1 MSVSKHNI
9 GDGGKQMARKPK
21 TESVAPARPNIL
33 VYQMKVTL
41 KAVRPPIWRRIQVK
55 SDMTLKTL
63 HRVIQEVM
71 GWEDAH
77 LHDFNVHGVT
87 YGTAEDGF
95 GADEKKFRLS
105 RLNLEVKDKFLYT
118 YDFGDTWEHTI
129 LIEKILPVDEKA
141 KYPTCLGGKRSCPPE
156 DCGGPWGYMGLLDVL
171 QDPDHPE
178 YEDSMAWLGEDFDS
192 ELFDAELINFRL
204 DRIRR

>member
-1 MSVSKHNI
+1 
-9 GDGGKQMARKPK
+9 MARKPK
-21 TESVAPARPNIL
+21 TESVAPAGSNIS
-33 VYQMKVTL
+33 VYQMKITL
-41 KAVRPPIWRRIQVK
+41 KSVRPPIWRRIQVK

-63 HRVIQEVM
+63 HRVIQEAM

-87 YGTAEDGF
+87 YGTAGNGF
-95 GADEKKFRLS
+95 GADEKKVRLS

-129 LIEKILPVDEKA
+129 LIEKILPVDEKTQ
-141 KYPTCLGGKRSCPPE
+141 YPICLAGKRSCPAE

-178 YEDSMAWLGEDFDS
+178 YEDSIGWIGEDFDS
-192 ELFDAELINFRL
+192 EFFDIELINMRL
-204 DRIRR
+204 EKIRR